1 MKYVGYQNELA
12 SFVGE
17 TREELEKLP
26 MVNLTEIKEVE
37 FAEMYNG
44 VIYTDQEELTKAKQ
58 DYVRGVRNQYL
69 VDYVDGAVS
78 NPLRWADM
86 SQELRDMYTNYRQ
99 YLLDYTESDGWW
111 EQNPMTLDEWKQEE
125 DNAIEEG

>member
-1 MKYVGYQNELA
+1 MFVGYQNELA
-12 SFVGE
+12 AFVGE

-26 MVNLTEIKEVE
+26 MVKLTEIKEVE

-44 VIYTDQEELTKAKQ
+44 VVYTDQEELTKAKQ
-58 DYVRGVRNQYL
+58 DFVRGVRNQYL

-86 SQELRDMYTNYRQ
+86 SQELKDMYTNYRQ
-99 YLLDYTESDGWW
+99 YLLDYTETENWW
-111 EQNPMTLDEWKQEE
+111 EQNPKTLDEWRE
-125 DNAIEEG
+125 DGTADVA